1 MCQLRSERK
10 ASLSWQRHVDSPD
23 VPVQTIALVSVASSS
38 KSPSKHGAI
47 SKCIP
52 VQVYV
57 VEAAGQR
64 YLAGFQTGG
73 VGLCLTR
80 IDNIMRAGSKTVF
93 HT

>member
-1 MCQLRSERK
+1 M
-10 ASLSWQRHVDSPD
+10 APF
-23 VPVQTIALVSVASSS
+23 
-38 KSPSKHGAI
+38 
-47 SKCIP
+47 P

-57 VEAAGQR
+57 VETAGER